1 MNEAM
6 CILARPYPRT
16 MHCICDANNFKMLR
30 KPTSADDMREL
41 QLPHS
46 ISYACRFV
54 FMFFAVCRSENGKIF
69 SPPAGRMFP
78 VVVHAILYRVGERS
92 MAISWNRE
100 VLMSRWVRFF
110 AGDLEL
116 LIRSAYNVLAA
127 AS

>member
-1 MNEAM
+1 
-6 CILARPYPRT
+6 

-78 VVVHAILYRVGERS
+78 VVVRAILYGAGEGPWP
-92 MAISWNRE
+92 SWNRE